1 MRNKTEEAMM
11 ITKRILNGQRIR
23 RISSGFSFIPHRFV
37 TGGFLQSLS
46 REEMLLYFFLVLV
59 ADRHGLSFYSYDSI
73 CNLLGLDLSEYLGA
87 RNRLIEKDLICFK
100 DNIFQVL
107 SLPDKPV
114 QVTISEDDLATVR
127 HLIMQSLKEGRNA

>member
-1 MRNKTEEAMM
+1 MM
-11 ITKRILNGQRIR
+11 ITKRILNRKRIR
-23 RISSGFSFIPHRFV
+23 RISSGFSFIPHRFI
-37 TGGFLQSLS
+37 TGGFLQSLG
-46 REEMLLYFFLVLV
+46 REEMVLYFFLVLV
-59 ADRHGLSFYSYDSI
+59 GDRHGLSFYSYDSI

-87 RNRLIEKDLICFK
+87 RNRLIEKDLICFN

-114 QVTISEDDLATVR
+114 QVTVSEDDPATVR

>member
-1 MRNKTEEAMM
+1 MEEAMM
-11 ITKRILNGQRIR
+11 ITKRILNRKRIR

-37 TGGFLQSLS
+37 TDGFLQSLS

-59 ADRHGLSFYSYDSI
+59 ADRYGLSFYSYDSI

-100 DNIFQVL
+100 DNLFQVL

-114 QVTISEDDLATVR
+114 QVTIPEDDPATVR